1 MTLGHNTSAPDAAV
15 RAVIA
20 LGGNLG
26 DRESTLRSAVASIA
40 ALDGVWMLAA
50 SGLVET
56 PALKLDGVDYNAPSY
71 LNAVLIVETTLE
83 PHALLD
89 ALASI
94 ESEHHRTREVRWGDR
109 TLDLDLISVDDVIL
123 DTPRLTLPHPRAHE
137 RAFVLAPWL
146 QADAD
151 ARLIGHGAVA
161 DLLQQSTD
169 RVSEYA
175 AAPLLP
181 GASQGVTP

>member
-1 MTLGHNTSAPDAAV
+1 MTVDASHTGSV

-26 DRESTLRSAVASIA
+26 DRESTLRSAVGAIE
-40 ALDGVWMLAA
+40 ALEGVHIVAA

-56 PALKLDGVDYNAPSY
+56 PALKLDGVDYDAPAY
-71 LNAVLIVETTLE
+71 LNAVVIAETTLE
-83 PHALLD
+83 PSALLN

-94 ESEHHRTREVRWGDR
+94 ESQHHRTREVRWGDR
-109 TLDLDLISVDDVIL
+109 TLDLDLISVDGVTL

-151 ARLIGHGAVA
+151 ATLAGHGRVA
-161 DLLQQSTD
+161 DLLQRCSDT
-169 RVSEYA
+169 VTPFA

-181 GASQGVTP
+181 VATEGAHP